1 MTGVVPNNPPTLS
14 IILYGISS
22 NKQDLD
28 GSDKST
34 ISVFFPFSIGL
45 PAATKYLKTSRKKTF
60 YNQVYLSNDGFIHL
74 VPGPVVVTLVV
85 VVVVVGAVVV
95 VGVVAAVVVVI
106 SFHLHSQTVQ

>member
-1 MTGVVPNNPPTLS
+1 M
-14 IILYGISS
+14 SS

-60 YNQVYLSNDGFIHL
+60 YNRVYLSNDGFIHL

-85 VVVVVGAVVV
+85 VVVGAVVV

-106 SFHLHSQTVQ
+106 SSHLHSQTVQ